1 MFLKKLK
8 EDTSHV
14 TTKLKQALNFLIH
27 NNNSNFKKFEELIIE
42 GNEYVDFTLYELLE
56 WMDNPDFFEIINH
69 IPPSIFDIE
78 FILKDFSKENSLSTF
93 NDLSSGEQQL
103 IHATQ
108 SIVYHLNNL
117 QSVNY
122 SIIDRVKYKSINVVF
137 DEIELYFHPEYQR
150 KFINELLR
158 SLEKIYLGNVKGLES
173 INIQFLTHS
182 PFILSDIP
190 TSNILK
196 LENGNKEL
204 FEDYEKTFGANIHEQ
219 LTQSFFLESTT
230 GEFAL
235 KKITKIVEFYYEL
248 RNSRDKEKYIFY
260 EKYLKMKDEFHFIM
274 NNVGEDVIKGL
285 VENHIGYIEEYLS
298 IKKIMNK
305 VNYPKDSKELV
316 KFEQSYRDCLDI
328 SKIVEINKHLNKI
341 LYKGK
346 LLDFDSLVTYSF
358 EDLIDLDKII
368 SKYSKKLNVTKKV
381 KSKKII
387 ENKFENL
394 FDYKCN
400 QPKIADFF
408 MKKDYFNFKV
418 CHYCGIEYI
427 NAFTDLDDYFDGLDF
442 LNKADIYDLQIV
454 KGIGK
459 ERAQSIID
467 KRNITK
473 FNDIDEIGLTKNI
486 RDEIKRFDF
495 KNGHNHFTLDHVI
508 PQKTHKFYS
517 LCLYNFVPSCF
528 SCNSKFKK
536 AKEFI
541 LNDDLKKISPT
552 SNLYSFTDDFKF
564 KLYYKRE
571 LKKIKTN
578 SDFVV
583 EKTILSNDAQ
593 IRQFLSIFK
602 INGRYVFHKDQVLRL
617 VEKKIMYPNTK
628 IKELSKKTGKS
639 IEVLKREI
647 FGEELF
653 DKLNS
658 DLPFIKLKKDIAIQ
672 LKIIK

>member
-1 MFLKKLK
+1 
-8 EDTSHV
+8 
-14 TTKLKQALNFLIH
+14 
-27 NNNSNFKKFEELIIE
+27 
-42 GNEYVDFTLYELLE
+42 
-56 WMDNPDFFEIINH
+56 
-69 IPPSIFDIE
+69 
-78 FILKDFSKENSLSTF
+78 
-93 NDLSSGEQQL
+93 
-103 IHATQ
+103 
-108 SIVYHLNNL
+108 
-117 QSVNY
+117 
-122 SIIDRVKYKSINVVF
+122 
-137 DEIELYFHPEYQR
+137 
-150 KFINELLR
+150 
-158 SLEKIYLGNVKGLES
+158 
-173 INIQFLTHS
+173 
-182 PFILSDIP
+182 
-190 TSNILK
+190 
-196 LENGNKEL
+196 
-204 FEDYEKTFGANIHEQ
+204 
-219 LTQSFFLESTT
+219 
-230 GEFAL
+230 
-235 KKITKIVEFYYEL
+235 
-248 RNSRDKEKYIFY
+248 
-260 EKYLKMKDEFHFIM
+260 
-274 NNVGEDVIKGL
+274 
-285 VENHIGYIEEYLS
+285 
-298 IKKIMNK
+298 MNK